1 MLKKLKKLNHSINNS
16 LAGDIIGGLSLF
28 LLGYFSLYIPALF

>member
-1 MLKKLKKLNHSINNS
+1 MLKKLKKINHLVNNS
-16 LAGDIIGGLSLF
+16 LAGDIIGCLSLF

>member
-1 MLKKLKKLNHSINNS
+1 MFKKLKKLNHSINNS